1 MAFGVSELISNAV
14 ANLDAAYANDPN
26 GDTEAMV
33 ITAIESS
40 ANDVGDSQS
49 TLTFLG
55 NSNDFATY
63 IDSDAVETA
72 MDNIVAAITDAV
84 NAELV
89 VLQGS

>member
-1 MAFGVSELISNAV
+1 MAIDITGLINKAV
-14 ANLDAAYANDPN
+14 MNLDDAYANDPN

-33 ITAIESS
+33 IAAIGSS
-40 ANDVGDSQS
+40 TSDVEDLQS

-55 NSNDFATY
+55 NSGDFATY

-72 MDNIVAAITDAV
+72 MDNIVEAISDAV
-84 NAELV
+84 SAELV